1 MVTLDF
7 VSAKLKHAAWKSKM
21 RRFLNGEMTMSEAE
35 AVSHHDCQLGKWLYS
50 DGKAN
55 FSTIPE
61 FRELESIHAKL
72 HSYVR
77 GIINMKNSGDVSG
90 AENEFKSLDA
100 ASERVIQLLDEL
112 DRIVSK
118 AA

>member
-7 VSAKLKHAAWKSKM
+7 VSAKLKHASWKSKM
-21 RRFLNGEMTMSEAE
+21 RRFLNGEMTMSESE

-50 DGKAN
+50 EGKAN
-55 FSTIPE
+55 FNSMPE

-77 GIINMKNSGDVSG
+77 TIINLKNAGNLSG
-90 AENEFKSLDA
+90 AENEFKLLEA
-100 ASERVIQLLDEL
+100 ASAKVIQLLDEL
-112 DRIVSK
+112 DRKVSK